1 MDDPDA
7 DRRFVRDIMPKT
19 DVSWRW
25 TDERPAVKMRVR
37 AIKNLRYTIDFT
49 LPEVTFKDTG
59 PVTIA
64 FTVNDRVLDRVR
76 YAEAGHQH
84 FEKDVPPD
92 WVPIDTEAI
101 VGAEIDK
108 MWIDPDGGR
117 KYGFILTR
125 MGLRLMEP
133 TESGSAKSGSKP

>member
-7 DRRFVRDIMPKT
+7 DRRFVRDIRPRT

-25 TDERPAVKMRVR
+25 TGQRPAVKMRVR
-37 AIKNLRYTIDFT
+37 AINNLRYTIDFT

-64 FTVNDRVLDRVR
+64 FTVNDHVLDRVR
-76 YAEAGHQH
+76 YAEPGHQH
-84 FEKDVPPD
+84 FEKEVPAD

-101 VGAEIDK
+101 VGAEINK

-117 KYGFILTR
+117 QYGFILTR
-125 MGLRLMEP
+125 MGLRQ
-133 TESGSAKSGSKP
+133 